1 MRSNL
6 WSHLQGS
13 EGILIAKKT
22 LLLQPSLAQG
32 ASSSLR
38 WTALSN
44 KKTCSLS
51 SPEKEVNS
59 LHPPAK
65 GKCNVTCS
73 RKPIKAKK
81 VRAEEWVNWLRLS
94 TQASASE
101 GTHSP
106 SRQPRQSRE
115 TQRQL
120 CWCLSSQKSF
130 RKKRLF
136 DLPTKCYHVWEGNTA
151 VVSNSQHFMTGK
163 KILQSIL
170 QMVVKICPSLTPPC
184 TFNLGTTLLQ
194 HCVNE
199 GVEQGQPFLCHT
211 GE

>member
-13 EGILIAKKT
+13 EGILMAKKT
-22 LLLQPSLAQG
+22 LLLQHSLAQH
-32 ASSSLR
+32 ASSSLC

-51 SPEKEVNS
+51 SLEKEVNS

-81 VRAEEWVNWLRLS
+81 VRDEEWVNWLRLS
-94 TQASASE
+94 TRVSASE
-101 GTHSP
+101 ITHSP
-106 SRQPRQSRE
+106 SLQPRQSQE

-130 RKKRLF
+130 HNKRLF
-136 DLPTKCYHVWEGNTA
+136 DLPTKRYHVWEGNTA
-151 VVSNSQHFMTGK
+151 VLSNSQQFMTGK
-163 KILQSIL
+163 KILQPIL
-170 QMVVKICPSLTPPC
+170 QMVVTIFLPWTPPR

-199 GVEQGQPFLCHT
+199 GVEQRQPFLCHT